1 MLCQKQSNSKFA
13 LKTELAKQ
21 NIFFWVIISQILED
35 EEGRACQCEEAV
47 RGQEGREAP
56 ENRRCVVMTRSLV
69 CEGQSERT
77 GWNRPSR
84 ALHPPPRPI
93 PGLEQT
99 LQGPPSSTQP
109 YPTPWDSTSHPRF
122 QPK

>member
-47 RGQEGREAP
+47 RGQGGQGVKRQEGPGGQEAP
-56 ENRRCVVMTRSLV
+56 ENRRCVVMTRATCV
-69 CEGQSERT
+69 
-77 GWNRPSR
+77 
-84 ALHPPPRPI
+84 
-93 PGLEQT
+93 
-99 LQGPPSSTQP
+99 
-109 YPTPWDSTSHPRF
+109 
-122 QPK
+122 